1 MGKIANCPVCGKL
14 YMETGQRMCRD
25 CYEKE
30 LEDENTVAT
39 FVRENEKVTIREICE
54 GTGVRERVVMRMIRA
69 GRFIESG
76 IEIQYPCESCGTPIT
91 RGRLCEK
98 CNNELVQQMAA
109 LSKKSSGR
117 APIDRSHG
125 MYTNQRDDG
134 SAAVTRRNRK

>member
-1 MGKIANCPVCGKL
+1 MGKLGNCPVCGKL

-39 FVRENEKVTIREICE
+39 FVRDHDKATVKEICD
-54 GTGVRERVVMRMIRA
+54 GTGVKERVVMRMVRA

-76 IEIQYPCESCGTPIT
+76 IAISYPCESCGTPIT

-98 CNNELVQQMAA
+98 CNNNIMQQVAQA
-109 LSKKSSGR
+109 NNRRVVK
-117 APIDRSHG
+117 PTDRSHG
-125 MYTNQRDDG
+125 MYTGRDDDG
-134 SAAVTRRNRK
+134 STTLTRRNRK